1 MSDPSTSSSTSSDLS
16 GPRTTPSTSAAP
28 MTNLLYG
35 FADEL
40 RIGQRMVSRG
50 RTVTEADIVAWCAST
65 GDWHRLHSDA
75 AYAARS
81 AFGQRIAPGLMVL
94 AWAAG
99 LGVPP
104 DSEAILANY
113 GADQVRFTAPVFIG
127 DTLHLQA
134 EVADLRP
141 KRAGIDAVLTLAWN
155 MVNQNGVMV
164 MKSDLQVL
172 IAAHA
177 RSREAAR

>member
-1 MSDPSTSSSTSSDLS
+1 MS
-16 GPRTTPSTSAAP
+16 
-28 MTNLLYG
+28 NLLYRY
-35 FADEL
+35 ADQLQPGE
-40 RIGQRMVSRG
+40 RMVTRG
-50 RTVTEADIVAWCAST
+50 RTVTEADIVGWCAST

-81 AFGQRIAPGLMVL
+81 SFGQRIAPGLMVL

-104 DSEAILANY
+104 DSESILANY
-113 GADQVRFTAPVFIG
+113 GADQVRFVAPVFIG
-127 DTLHLQA
+127 DTLHLEA
-134 EVADLRP
+134 EVIGLRP
-141 KRAGIDAVLTLAWN
+141 KREGVDAVLTLAWN
-155 MVNQNGVMV
+155 MVNQNGRMV

-177 RSREAAR
+177 PVTEHA

>member
-1 MSDPSTSSSTSSDLS
+1 MI
-16 GPRTTPSTSAAP
+16 
-28 MTNLLYG
+28 NLLSLP
-35 FADEL
+35 ADAL
-40 RIGQRMVSRG
+40 AVGQRMVSRG
-50 RTVTEADIVAWCAST
+50 RTVTEADIVGWCAST

-75 AYAARS
+75 TYAARS

-104 DSEAILANY
+104 DSDVILANY
-113 GADQVRFTAPVFIG
+113 GADQVRFVAPVFIG

-134 EVADLRP
+134 EVTGLRP
-141 KRAGIDAVLTLAWN
+141 KREGVDAVLTLAWN
-155 MVNQNGVMV
+155 MFNQNGTMV

-172 IAAHA
+172 VAAHA
-177 RSREAAR
+177 KQAEVR